1 MRIVTLKA
9 RLAVC
14 LVIVSVILAGCD
26 SAGQGT
32 PTPAPTPGAAGA
44 QNGQVKDLS
53 LILADGP
60 NFQDLKSDSVAV
72 KIDTTI
78 PVVCAAAYGTT
89 TTYGQLSTDT
99 TMAGTGHTNH
109 LPVLGGLKPDTE
121 YHLRLQG
128 VGADGTLYQ
137 SKDYTFR
144 TPQAQPAAAKPSGT
158 NLALLSNGA
167 KVTGVSSN
175 YGGGDNT
182 GTYSAN
188 HAFDGDPSTA
198 WSSNG
203 DGNKAWV
210 EIKLARQAHITTIG
224 FWTRTMG
231 TSAQINSF
239 QVVAD
244 NGKTY
249 GPFKLDDAAG
259 IHYFPVD
266 FTAQKLRFEAVD
278 TSGGNTGAVEI
289 EVWSP

>member
-1 MRIVTLKA
+1 MKIVALKV

-14 LVIVSVILAGCD
+14 MLILSLGLVGCD
-26 SAGQGT
+26 STNQVS
-32 PTPAPTPGAAGA
+32 PTPAPTGGESGP
-44 QNGQVKDLS
+44 QSGQVKDLS
-53 LILADGP
+53 VILADGP
-60 NFQDLKSDSVAV
+60 IFQDVKSDSVAV
-72 KIDTTI
+72 KLDTTI

-99 TMAGTGHTNH
+99 TMAGTDHTNH

-128 VGADGTLYQ
+128 VAADGTLYQ

-144 TPQAQPAAAKPSGT
+144 TPQATPAEAKPSGT

-175 YGGGDNT
+175 YGGGDNNSRY
-182 GTYSAN
+182 GAN

-210 EIKLARQAHITTIG
+210 EIEIARPAQITSVG

-231 TSAQINSF
+231 TSAQINAF
-239 QVVAD
+239 QIVAD
-244 NGKTY
+244 GGKTY
-249 GPFKLDDAAG
+249 GPFKLDDATG

-266 FTAQKLRFEAVD
+266 FMAQKLRFEAVD

-289 EVWSP
+289 EAYGP